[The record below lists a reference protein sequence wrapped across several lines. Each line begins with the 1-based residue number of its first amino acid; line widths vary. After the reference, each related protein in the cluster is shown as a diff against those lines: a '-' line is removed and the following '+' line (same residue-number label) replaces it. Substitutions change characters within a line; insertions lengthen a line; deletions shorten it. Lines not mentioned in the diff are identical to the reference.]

1 MLKKVWKAY
10 FRISDDTKAS
20 CDAQTTKN
28 ILFAYYWER
37 IYTLISD
44 AGRNNSFGVWEYF
57 YLFCHAHTSFK
68 SWSTPLYREDAWRN
82 FFWNFAA
89 ILSRAL
95 ALQKKVL
102 WEIII
107 ILGDFN
113 TWLEGCQQVLRSKM
127 YASQIYKAMAIIPH
141 LRFLG
146 YDLKHIKKNLH

>member
-10 FRISDDTKAS
+10 YRISDDTKAS

-68 SWSTPLYREDAWRN
+68 SWSTPLYREDSCLKKLFLKFCRN
-82 FFWNFAA
+82 FVKSF
-89 ILSRAL
+89 STSE
-95 ALQKKVL
+95 KVL

-146 YDLKHIKKNLH
+146 FYMT

>member
-10 FRISDDTKAS
+10 YRISDDTKAS

-68 SWSTPLYREDAWRN
+68 SWSTPLYREDSCLKKL
-82 FFWNFAA
+82 FWNFAA

-141 LRFLG
+141 LRVFR
-146 YDLKHIKKNLH
+146 I